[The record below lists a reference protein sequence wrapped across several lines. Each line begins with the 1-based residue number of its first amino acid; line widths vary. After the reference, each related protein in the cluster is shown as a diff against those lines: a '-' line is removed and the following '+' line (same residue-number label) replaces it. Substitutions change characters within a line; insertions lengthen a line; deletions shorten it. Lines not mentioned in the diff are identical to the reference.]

1 VTAAAAVGRI
11 RASLAARL
19 LGLGS
24 VFGKSIRDGRR
35 TALLVAAIAGV
46 LMWVGGAAIASEFA
60 TAASRS
66 AVIRQMEALPVVLR
80 GLLGEP
86 LNIESLGGFLSWRYG
101 NLIPVMVG
109 IWSVLAL
116 SSTLAGEARRGTL
129 DLVAAGPI
137 SRRRL
142 AAEKA
147 LGHVTLVAA
156 AMIVASLL
164 TWVATIVFATLPGDA
179 LSLPVTLAH
188 FALTGLLILAGGAAS
203 FAAAPLLGRGR
214 ALAVGLV
221 VLLGG
226 YLVESYA
233 SGAPILAALR
243 PLSVFS
249 WTVHHRPL
257 ADAYDWA
264 PVGALALVVVAL
276 LTVGVLAFE
285 RRDIGITV
293 GSGPIRL
300 PSLPRGL
307 GGPLARQLSDRAGA
321 ALAWGLGIGFYGF
334 IVAVSADAMAAGL
347 GQQPQI
353 REMVAH
359 IYPGLDFS
367 QPSGWVQI
375 AFFAFGTL
383 MSGLAAAVM
392 IAGWA
397 SDESERRL
405 DVVLAAPLARITW
418 AIKSGAGVIIAT
430 AGVAAL
436 TGASIAVGIIVEGG
450 SLNGV
455 LGGTAILALYS
466 SAFAGIGLLV
476 GGAIGTRYA
485 APAAG
490 AVVIFSF
497 LLELIGNALKLPD
510 WMVELSLNH
519 HVGQPM
525 IGSYD
530 LVGIVACATLALG
543 GLLVGA
549 VGWNR
554 RDIGY

>member
-1 VTAAAAVGRI
+1 MTAAVAGRTQPS
-11 RASLAARL
+11 AAARL

-35 TALLVAAIAGV
+35 TAILVAAFAGV
-46 LMWVGGAAIASEFA
+46 LMWIGGAAIASEFA
-60 TAASRS
+60 TAASRI
-66 AVIRQMEALPVVLR
+66 AIIQQMQALPVVLR

-86 LNIESLGGFLSWRYG
+86 LGIDSLGGFLSWRYG

-147 LGHVTLVAA
+147 LGHVSLVAVS
-156 AMIVASLL
+156 MIIASLL
-164 TWVATIVFATLPGDA
+164 TWLATIVFATLPGDA
-179 LSLPVTLAH
+179 LSLPVALAH
-188 FALTGLLILAGGAAS
+188 FALTGLLILAGGAAA
-203 FAAAPLLGRGR
+203 FAVAPLLGRGR
-214 ALAVGLV
+214 ALAVGLA

-226 YLVESYA
+226 YLVEAYA

-243 PLSVFS
+243 PLSIFS

-257 ADAYDWA
+257 AGAYDWA
-264 PVGALALVVVAL
+264 PVGLLALVVVVL
-276 LTVGVLAFE
+276 LAIGVLAFE
-285 RRDIGITV
+285 RRDIGITL
-293 GSGPIRL
+293 GSGPIGL

-307 GGPLARQLSDRAGA
+307 GGPLTRQLSDRAGA

-334 IVAVSADAMAAGL
+334 IVAVSADAMASGL
-347 GQQPQI
+347 GQEPHI
-353 REMVAH
+353 RAMVARL
-359 IYPGLDFS
+359 YPGLDFS

-383 MSGLAAAVM
+383 MSGLAAAVL

-405 DVVLAAPLARITW
+405 DVVLAAPLARIQW
-418 AIKSGAGVIIAT
+418 AIRSGLGVLIAT
-430 AGVAAL
+430 AGVAVL
-436 TGASIAVGIIVEGG
+436 TGAAIALGIAIEGG
-450 SLNGV
+450 SLDGV
-455 LGGTAILALYS
+455 LGGTAILALYA

-476 GGAIGTRYA
+476 GGVIGTRYA
-485 APAAG
+485 AAVAG
-490 AVVIFSF
+490 AAVILSF
-497 LLELIGNALKLPD
+497 LLELIGNALKLPE

-530 LVGIVACATLALG
+530 LVGIIACATLALG

-549 VGWNR
+549 LGWNR
-554 RDIGY
+554 RDISY